1 MTEQPNWRRII
12 HVDMDAFFA
21 SVEQHDH
28 PELKGRPI
36 AVGHADG
43 RGVVATASYEAR
55 RFGVHSAMPSAR
67 ALQLCPE
74 LVFVEGRMAR
84 YKEVS
89 RAVHEIFSRYTDVIE
104 PISIDEAFLDVTE
117 NKMGMELAVDI
128 ARDIKKSIREE
139 LGLTASAGVSYNKL
153 LAKIASDWRKPDGLC
168 TIHPAAALKFIDQLK
183 VEHLWGVGPATAK
196 SMHAMGIS
204 TAKELRE
211 VDLPEMV
218 RRFGKVGV
226 AYYNFVRGIDHR
238 PVQPVRERKS
248 VGCEHTFERDIGLT
262 RALEEAL
269 PALVAE
275 LLARLAAR
283 KFEGL
288 TLTLKVRFFNFET
301 ITRSRSAK
309 ETWKDRE
316 SIAAAATGL
325 LQTVVVPA
333 GGIRLLGLS
342 VSDPVGE
349 HFRQG
354 RLALEEKY
362 L

>member
-218 RRFGKVGV
+218 RRFGKAGV

-248 VGCEHTFERDIGLT
+248 VGCEHTFERDIGVT

-275 LLARLAAR
+275 LLARLASR

-309 ETWKDRE
+309 EPWTDRE
-316 SIAAAATGL
+316 AIAAAAAGL

-354 RLALEEKY
+354 RLALEEKF